1 MLFVNRKFLN
11 SLLHF
16 LPLHWETAWQQH
28 CSQGNGLWPTHD
40 WDGREFSHNHHPR
53 WFRLGGSELCGG
65 WRGVMDGVQG
75 DQDFLHKIFQFKR
88 HLDWLVMCFFW
99 FYSLWPWIPFF
110 LEVPKATKPWNKDRG
125 IQSVD
130 LHVSIVAL
138 LVSSILANQKACFT
152 RLSVMKL
159 TIALRILPLI
169 SDSFRA
175 GVARVFLELY
185 WSAKYV

>member
-65 WRGVMDGVQG
+65 WGGVMDGVQG

-110 LEVPKATKPWNKDRG
+110 FWRCLKQQNHETR
-125 IQSVD
+125 
-130 LHVSIVAL
+130 IVAFEA
-138 LVSSILANQKACFT
+138 SICM
-152 RLSVMKL
+152 SVL
-159 TIALRILPLI
+159 WRC
-169 SDSFRA
+169 
-175 GVARVFLELY
+175 
-185 WSAKYV
+185 